1 MWFNSTQ
8 REEPYQGLTSP
19 EGRGNTSSLRSRE
32 TGGAWLSSAR
42 VVRCWVK
49 SRNERNPYSVLPARQ
64 GGDSQRTAGDK
75 PEEGGDDVKSSCPLC
90 PGSTACNY
98 GALFRLGFPTAPGL
112 LTLNLAAYDNSPVR
126 STKSTPSPTSGAL
139 TVCQHTVS
147 GSISLPSRGAFHL
160 SLTVLVHY
168 RSPGVFSLGAW
179 SPQLLTRFLVPRSTL
194 DKPSLHLLFAYGAFT
209 LCDCPFQSIQLRRSR
224 L

>member
-1 MWFNSTQ
+1 MNGFGNLVGPLARSVLYLLWSLSKARPKAIPGRTSYLRVRLAFHPYPQLIPSLFNG
-8 REEPYQGLTSP
+8 Y
-19 EGRGNTSSLRSRE
+19 
-32 TGGAWLSSAR
+32 
-42 VVRCWVK
+42 VVRASTK
-49 SRNERNPYSVLPARQ
+49 AYLGFTLAMDRSP
-64 GGDSQRTAGDK
+64 GF
-75 PEEGGDDVKSSCPLC
+75 
-90 PGSTACNY
+90 GSTACNY
-98 GALFRLGFPTAPGL
+98 DALFRLGFPTAPGL